1 MRQLDLNLPDI
12 PMTQT
17 SLWEFFDSE
26 QKRIVIET
34 LARLIS
40 QAVRANLH
48 PEEPNE

>member
-1 MRQLDLNLPDI
+1 MRQLYLHLPDI
-12 PMTQT
+12 PITQT
-17 SLWEFFDSE
+17 FLWQQFDSE

-48 PEEPNE
+48 LEEPNE